1 MKKKI
6 KGTPQ
11 RPRLYVFKSNKHIYA
26 QIIDDINCRILF
38 SSSSICKEF
47 KTKIKSG
54 ANCETANIIGQN
66 IAVKSKKQGINQI
79 IFDRGKK
86 LYHGRIKAVADA
98 ARKEGLIF

>member
-6 KGTPQ
+6 QGTVQ

-26 QIIDDINCRILF
+26 QIIDDINCRILL
-38 SSSSICKEF
+38 SSSSISKEL
-47 KTKIKSG
+47 KNQVKSG

-66 IAVKSKKQGINQI
+66 IAVKSKKHGIDKI
-79 IFDRGKK
+79 VFDRGQRP
-86 LYHGRIKAVADA
+86 YHGRVKAVADA